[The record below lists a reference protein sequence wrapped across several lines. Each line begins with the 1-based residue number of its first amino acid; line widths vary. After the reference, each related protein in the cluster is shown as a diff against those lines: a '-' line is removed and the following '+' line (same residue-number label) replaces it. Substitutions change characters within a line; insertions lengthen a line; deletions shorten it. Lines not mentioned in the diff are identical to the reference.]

1 MSNNAYIPLPPN
13 ASKTVTASTTS
24 SQFYL
29 DLSAT
34 GNSVNNVLVTNL
46 DASNPVYVS
55 WANSGSVTASNVGFP
70 VIPYYP
76 TVITMSPVN
85 CFDSNITIAV
95 VATSGTP
102 TVVFTPVA

>member
-1 MSNNAYIPLPPN
+1 MASNAYIPLPPN
-13 ASKTVTASTTS
+13 TSKTVTASTTS

-46 DASNPVYVS
+46 DATNPVYVN
-55 WANSGSVTASNVGFP
+55 WAASGSVTASNVGFP
-70 VIPYYP
+70 VIPFYP
-76 TVITMSPVN
+76 TVITMNPVN
-85 CFDSNITIAV
+85 GFDSNITVAV
-95 VATSGTP
+95 ISTAGTP

>member
-1 MSNNAYIPLPPN
+1 MASNAYIPLPQN
-13 ASKTVTASTTS
+13 ASRVVQASTTS

-29 DLSAT
+29 DVGA

-46 DASNPVYVS
+46 DATNAVYVN
-55 WANSGSVTASNVGFP
+55 WAPSGSVTASNVGFP

-76 TVITMSPVN
+76 TVITMN
-85 CFDSNITIAV
+85 QINNFDSNITIAV
-95 VATSGTP
+95 IAQGGTP

>member
-1 MSNNAYIPLPPN
+1 MSANAYTPLPQN

-29 DLSAT
+29 DVGSA
-34 GNSVNNVLVTNL
+34 NSINNVLVTNL
-46 DASNPVYVS
+46 DATNAVYIN
-55 WANSGSVTASNVGFP
+55 WAASGNVTASNVGFP

-76 TVITMSPVN
+76 TVINMNQVN
-85 CFDSNITIAV
+85 NFDSNITVAV
-95 VATSGTP
+95 VATAGTP

>member
-1 MSNNAYIPLPPN
+1 MSANAYTPLPQN

-29 DLSAT
+29 DVGSA
-34 GNSVNNVLVTNL
+34 NSVNNVLVTNL
-46 DASNPVYVS
+46 DATNAVYIN

-76 TVITMSPVN
+76 TVITMN
-85 CFDSNITIAV
+85 QLNNFDSNITVAV
-95 VATSGTP
+95 VSTAGTP
-102 TVVFTPVA
+102 TVVFTPIA

>member
-1 MSNNAYIPLPPN
+1 MSANAYTPLPQN

-29 DLSAT
+29 DVGSA
-34 GNSVNNVLVTNL
+34 NSINNVLVTNL
-46 DASNPVYVS
+46 DATNAVYIN
-55 WANSGSVTASNVGFP
+55 WAASGNVTASNVGFP

-76 TVITMSPVN
+76 TVINMNQVN
-85 CFDSNITIAV
+85 NFDSNITIAV
-95 VATSGTP
+95 ISTAGTP

>member
-1 MSNNAYIPLPPN
+1 MSTTAYTPLPQN

-29 DLSAT
+29 DVGASNT
-34 GNSVNNVLVTNL
+34 ISSVLVTNL
-46 DASNPVYVS
+46 DATNTVYVN

-70 VIPYYP
+70 VSPYYP
-76 TVITMSPVN
+76 TVITMNQPN
-85 CFDSNITIAV
+85 NFDSNITIAV
-95 VATSGTP
+95 VATGGTP